1 MTRASSYWDKVTQR
15 RISRR
20 RALQMAAITGASAS
34 AIALVGCGDDDDDD
48 VVNGVTPGTTPTN
61 GNGNG
66 EPRQGGTLQ
75 GTVSLVLGRDP
86 HREATFL
93 AHALASYSYSRL
105 MRFGTEVG
113 QLPQGQW
120 YTTEPEL
127 AASVENPDPT
137 TYIFTLNDGV
147 TWHDEPPVSG
157 RPLTGEDVVYSF
169 NRYSEV
175 SPNAANLA
183 MVESVE
189 ADGNVVTFRLTE
201 PFGLFLNRIAS
212 FQDLWIMPRELVE
225 AEESGDRMVGTGP
238 FVFSHFTP
246 DQEIVWRRNPN
257 YFETDANGN
266 QLPYVDEVNLA
277 IIADQNQVLSQFA
290 ARNLDTIFVP
300 PRLLD
305 AVQREN
311 PNAIIDEAMRNIL
324 SFMYFEPATYQANQ
338 PPFNDERVRQ
348 GLSMALDR
356 DALLEDI
363 SDRGGE
369 WASLPINA
377 GFGEAWWLDPKGGDM
392 GDAAQYFEHNPQ
404 EARQLFEAAGV
415 GEFSVPMHFSS
426 TVYTTIVPYYDIV
439 RERLGAMLGQ
449 AGISVQEVPEEYG
462 VYITETFRG
471 QFDGMAWGLESVFSD
486 IAAYWTNMFYPEDA
500 GGGRNHSSIDDPE
513 LVSRIQAMVQSQDLE
528 EIQEMNF
535 DLQRYVTERMYYV
548 PVITPVEFN
557 ARHTR
562 LRGVVNT
569 DGPTT
574 YAVGTESAMWTWID
588 DDA

>member
-61 GNGNG
+61 GNG
-66 EPRQGGTLQ
+66 EPRQGGTLR

-105 MRFGTEVG
+105 MRYATEVG
-113 QLPQGQW
+113 QLPQERW
-120 YTTEPEL
+120 YTAEPEL

-137 TYIFTLNDGV
+137 TYIFTLHDGV
-147 TWHDEPPVSG
+147 NWHDEPPVNG

-169 NRYSEV
+169 NRYREI

-238 FVFSHFTP
+238 FVFSHFDP
-246 DQEIVWRRNPN
+246 DREIVWRRNPN

-277 IIADQNQVLSQFA
+277 IIADQNQVLSQFG

-338 PPFNDERVRQ
+338 GPFNDERVRR

-356 DALLEDI
+356 EALLKDI

-392 GDAAQYFEHNPQ
+392 GDAAQYFEYNPQ
-404 EARQLFEAAGV
+404 EARAMIEAATG
-415 GEFSVPMHFSS
+415 GEIQVPMHFSS

-449 AGISVQEVPEEYG
+449 AGINVQEVPEEYG
-462 VYITETFRG
+462 VYITETFTG
-471 QFDGMAWGLESVFSD
+471 NFDGMAWGLESVFSD
-486 IAAYWTNMFYPEDA
+486 IAAYWTNMFYPRDA

-535 DLQRYVTERMYYV
+535 DLQRYVCEQMYYV
-548 PVITPVEFN
+548 PVITPIEFN
-557 ARHTR
+557 ARHTN
-562 LRGVVNT
+562 LQGVVNT
-569 DGPTT
+569 GGPTT

-588 DDA
+588 DNA